1 MKLDQNGILDQ
12 DKELAIS
19 VRNRVRS
26 GIFVIGNPALGLK
39 KTLAKLEE
47 KKNSKYYSNIDWKLD
62 DIELDTQISL
72 TKAGIDGETD
82 LCNYLSTLLRYDKK
96 LLGIVAFASLS
107 YENNQETL
115 DYIPDTDVLLVY
127 GRNILILD
135 AKNIKVKPHQELM
148 IEGQSIIETAKGKE
162 ILEVHSSVPIWNRVF
177 ANRGIELESIDGMVC
192 IVGKTPI
199 SIVREE
205 NWYASTTKP
214 IHISELKDVLHSWVE
229 GKDSTMRLNILTEVA
244 KAQIREEKQL
254 GLDLDA
260 IKKQLGI

>member
-1 MKLDQNGILDQ
+1 MILDQNGILEQ

-19 VRNRVRS
+19 IRNRLRS

-47 KKNSKYYSNIDWKLD
+47 KKNSKQYSNTDWELD
-62 DIELDTQISL
+62 DVELNTQIAL
-72 TKAGIDGETD
+72 TKAGIDGEIA
-82 LCNYLSTLLRYDKK
+82 LCNYLSTLLRYDKE
-96 LLGIVAFASLS
+96 LTGIVAFASLS
-107 YENNQETL
+107 YENDCNTL

-127 GRNILILD
+127 GKNILILD
-135 AKNIKVKPHQELM
+135 AKNIKVKPNQELA
-148 IEGQSIIETAKGKE
+148 IDGQSIYDTAKEKE
-162 ILEVHSSVPIWNRVF
+162 VLEVHSSVPIWNRVF
-177 ANRGIELESIDGMVC
+177 ANRDIELDSIDGMVC

-199 SIVREE
+199 TIVRDDM
-205 NWYASTTKP
+205 WYSSTTKP
-214 IHISELKDVLHSWVE
+214 IHISELKDILHSWVD
-229 GKDSTMRLNILTEVA
+229 GKDNTLRLNILTEVA